1 VPARDLFCPAT
12 IVEYDNNPEVARDF
26 MKLFGALC
34 RSTIVRNMLDGLQS
48 GTVEYDNTLSAI
60 SVWSDPCGLG
70 KKW

>member
-1 VPARDLFCPAT
+1 V
-12 IVEYDNNPEVARDF
+12 
-26 MKLFGALC
+26 KLFGVFC

-60 SVWSDPCGLG
+60 SVWSEQRGLG